1 MSRDTTV
8 VDKNYAEEK
17 ACIKCRR
24 SLEARAKFCGNCG
37 SEQPKMVYYP
47 ELQSVQ
53 LSPLNQG
60 NQMSQLSQIR
70 HMSLSQE
77 LMMVGNRVEEAKQA
91 SRIDPG
97 QPILQP
103 SLQTSLSE
111 NPAQEAAR
119 AVYATPD
126 FAKRRKRR
134 IPIELK
140 EELAALQ
147 LSKAKQKAFL
157 LMHWIIFLITNLIGL
172 YIALKCYF
180 EYNGDEVAKIMVATT
195 PLMFINLTALVCLS
209 PIKGTK
215 RELARL
221 KERETYIRLELEV
234 DAD

>member
-1 MSRDTTV
+1 
-8 VDKNYAEEK
+8 
-17 ACIKCRR
+17 
-24 SLEARAKFCGNCG
+24 
-37 SEQPKMVYYP
+37 
-47 ELQSVQ
+47 
-53 LSPLNQG
+53 
-60 NQMSQLSQIR
+60 
-70 HMSLSQE
+70 MSLSQE
-77 LMMVGNRVEEAKQA
+77 LAMVGSRVAQAKQESPVAA
-91 SRIDPG
+91 SQNLVTR
-97 QPILQP
+97 
-103 SLQTSLSE
+103 E
-111 NPAQEAAR
+111 NPGLETFP
-119 AVYATPD
+119 AVQNTPD

-134 IPIELK
+134 IPVELK

-180 EYNGDEVAKIMVATT
+180 EYNGDELAKIMVATT

>member
-70 HMSLSQE
+70 HLSLSQE
-77 LMMVGNRVEEAKQA
+77 LMMVGSRVEEAKQA
-91 SRIDPG
+91 SLIAPG
-97 QPILQP
+97 QPISQA
-103 SLQTSLSE
+103 SLNE
-111 NPAQEAAR
+111 NPAQEEAR
-119 AVYATPD
+119 AVYTTPD

-134 IPIELK
+134 IPVELK

-157 LMHWIIFLITNLIGL
+157 LMHWIIFLISNLIGL

-180 EYNGDEVAKIMVATT
+180 EFNGDEVAKIMVATT

>member
-60 NQMSQLSQIR
+60 KQMSQLSQIR
-70 HMSLSQE
+70 HLSLSQE
-77 LMMVGNRVEEAKQA
+77 LMMLGSRVEEAKQA
-91 SRIDPG
+91 SLIAPG
-97 QPILQP
+97 QPFLQA
-103 SLQTSLSE
+103 SLSE
-111 NPAQEAAR
+111 NPAQEPAR
-119 AVYATPD
+119 AVYNTPD

-134 IPIELK
+134 IPVELK

-157 LMHWIIFLITNLIGL
+157 LMHWIIFLISNLIGL

-180 EYNGDEVAKIMVATT
+180 EFNGDEVAKIMVATT

>member
-70 HMSLSQE
+70 HLSLSQE
-77 LMMVGNRVEEAKQA
+77 LMMVGSRVEEAKQA
-91 SRIDPG
+91 SLIAPG
-97 QPILQP
+97 QPILQA
-103 SLQTSLSE
+103 SLSE

-119 AVYATPD
+119 AVHTTPD

-134 IPIELK
+134 IPVELK

-157 LMHWIIFLITNLIGL
+157 LMHWIIFLISNLIGL

-180 EYNGDEVAKIMVATT
+180 EFNGDEVAKIMVATT

>member
-1 MSRDTTV
+1 VSRDTTV

-53 LSPLNQG
+53 LSPLSQS

-70 HMSLSQE
+70 HLSLSQE
-77 LMMVGNRVEEAKQA
+77 LMMVGSRVEEAKQA
-91 SRIDPG
+91 SLIAPG
-97 QPILQP
+97 QPILQA
-103 SLQTSLSE
+103 SLNE

-119 AVYATPD
+119 AVYTTPD

-134 IPIELK
+134 IPVELK

-157 LMHWIIFLITNLIGL
+157 LMHWIIFLISNLIGL

-180 EYNGDEVAKIMVATT
+180 EFNGDEVAKIMVATT

>member
-47 ELQSVQ
+47 EMQSVQ
-53 LSPLNQG
+53 IGQISPLNHH
-60 NQMSQLSQIR
+60 NHRQL
-70 HMSLSQE
+70 SLSQE
-77 LMMVGNRVEEAKQA
+77 LAMVGSRVAQA
-91 SRIDPG
+91 R
-97 QPILQP
+97 QE
-103 SLQTSLSE
+103 SLSSPNQNLVTRE
-111 NPAQEAAR
+111 NSGQEESR
-119 AVYATPD
+119 AVYNTPE

-134 IPIELK
+134 IPVELK

-157 LMHWIIFLITNLIGL
+157 LMHWIIFLISNLIGL

>member
-37 SEQPKMVYYP
+37 SEQPKMLYYP

-53 LSPLNQG
+53 ISQINQNGQLNQS
-60 NQMSQLSQIR
+60 NQRQ
-70 HMSLSQE
+70 MSLSQE
-77 LMMVGNRVEEAKQA
+77 LMMVGSRVAQAKQEILNSA
-91 SRIDPG
+91 G
-97 QPILQP
+97 QNLVER
-103 SLQTSLSE
+103 E
-111 NPAQEAAR
+111 NQSQM
-119 AVYATPD
+119 AVQAVHSTPD

-157 LMHWIIFLITNLIGL
+157 LMHWIIFLISNLIGL

-180 EYNGDEVAKIMVATT
+180 EFNGDEVAKIMVATT